1 MIKFSKSK
9 TWLKRGREE
18 LDYYQSEQT
27 YTVVENPYKVS
38 YLIGS
43 EIKYVYVLRRQKF
56 IKNAKNGQ
64 LCEFLI

>member
-27 YTVVENPYKVS
+27 YTAVENPTKMSHFYNVS
-38 YLIGS
+38 EAS
-43 EIKYVYVLRRQKF
+43 YVYILD
-56 IKNAKNGQ
+56 AKNGQ
-64 LCEFLI
+64 FGEF